1 MTPMSYPRRRRRCS
15 PCTRSA
21 ASHSSVLSSW
31 WPIIGATGGAPE
43 EDGGAA
49 RGSTT
54 TGTTGVRRGQA
65 LVVALSHPRGAGEES
80 TIRRRAGNGADEGG
94 TRRRA
99 RLREGGEPGGGRPRR
114 VVLEESSGRR
124 FFCFQLWRER
134 ADREWSDRRDGSP
147 DAPPWLAEAVLT
159 AAGGSSFRNARSPRG
174 APLKSDSFYGNA
186 HTSAPPRR
194 ARASRV
200 RPGAMLFGRETMSEA
215 YYRTPP
221 PAPRYAFEPMR
232 LRGAFAS
239 ARSAIAEDA
248 ETRRVGRADRGLASA
263 IHRPYRPLG
272 EVDVK
277 REAFRAPGR
286 DDPAGSGASRRP
298 RRGDAPRRA
307 ETSSRAFARESGAGS
322 WFHLLVDP
330 PVSPGDDD
338 DPWTRDRAAARAAQ
352 RRRDAPPPIDRREA
366 RAPRRDR
373 RLAATRRR
381 VARDGRSRG

>member
-1 MTPMSYPRRRRRCS
+1 
-15 PCTRSA
+15 
-21 ASHSSVLSSW
+21 
-31 WPIIGATGGAPE
+31 
-43 EDGGAA
+43 
-49 RGSTT
+49 
-54 TGTTGVRRGQA
+54 
-65 LVVALSHPRGAGEES
+65 
-80 TIRRRAGNGADEGG
+80 
-94 TRRRA
+94 
-99 RLREGGEPGGGRPRR
+99 
-114 VVLEESSGRR
+114 
-124 FFCFQLWRER
+124 
-134 ADREWSDRRDGSP
+134 
-147 DAPPWLAEAVLT
+147 
-159 AAGGSSFRNARSPRG
+159 
-174 APLKSDSFYGNA
+174 
-186 HTSAPPRR
+186 
-194 ARASRV
+194 
-200 RPGAMLFGRETMSEA
+200 MLFGRETMSEA

-338 DPWTRDRAAARAAQ
+338 DPWTRDRAAATRGAASS
-352 RRRDAPPPIDRREA
+352 I
-366 RAPRRDR
+366 
-373 RLAATRRR
+373 ATRRR
-381 VARDGRSRG
+381 RSIDARRALRAEIDASRRRADACRAGRAFPAAERDAAGGGFREGGTKRVAESRKQNAPPPPPPLDPGAPEALESALRRLAEERPERYRNKREAFEETQHEGRGTRAAPKFRDTFRPSDWRAGARDVFGRARRRGGTDRDIVKRRGKDRPSSEGFSPIDEGPVDRGHRPSALRAERELQAAIREAMERGGDGGAVQKREPPALDPDSVTRLERVVLFLAR